1 MILRMIQRSRTSLLM
16 LLLSAA
22 TGALASAAP
31 PTAGQLAKQID
42 QHLTAAQEAGQ
53 VIPTKLSSDAEFLR
67 RIYLDLAGRIPTVA
81 EAEEF
86 LASANDEKRAK
97 LAHQL
102 VNSGSHARHMATFW
116 RRTWI
121 PQADTPEFR
130 GLSEEFEIW
139 LTMQLTSDQRYDEIV
154 RQILTVGAASDP
166 LPESAE
172 GSVVLSTPESFLS
185 ASQRQP
191 ENLAANTTRAFLGV
205 NLDCA
210 QCHDHPFSRWT
221 QEQFWET
228 AAFFTHPQ
236 AGEAI
241 SVNDFQIAMPE
252 KEKHVQATL
261 FTGDKIPWPAEMHD
275 DSGRSALAA
284 WVTASKNP
292 YFARNAVNRM
302 WANFLGNGLVEP
314 LDDLSEENP
323 PVHPEVLEDLA
334 NAFVASD
341 FDLKL
346 LTEAIV
352 LSEAYQ
358 RSSRVSV
365 GESAAADPALYVRMP
380 VRGLSGEQLYDSI
393 RTAAGL
399 PIERNDLDPTKGRDA
414 RERFTGK
421 FFVEDAS
428 HAERSI
434 LQSLSLMNGEATR
447 ELVQADASPLLRTLA
462 DAPFLNDQEK
472 VRTLYVAMLSRHPRP
487 EEAETFAMYLTA
499 ASDKGAALGD
509 LMWALLNSA
518 EFNTNH

>member
-1 MILRMIQRSRTSLLM
+1 MNQRSLTTTVALLIALGGG
-16 LLLSAA
+16 LLVMADPPSA
-22 TGALASAAP
+22 SE
-31 PTAGQLAKQID
+31 LAKRID
-42 QHLTAAQEAGQ
+42 QHLSAAQESSR
-53 VIPTKLSSDAEFLR
+53 ITPTMISSDAEFLR

-81 EAEEF
+81 ETNKFLQSDEE
-86 LASANDEKRAK
+86 DKRTK

-102 VNSGSHARHMATFW
+102 VHSGAHARHMATFW

-130 GLSEEFEIW
+130 GLSEEFEVW
-139 LTMQLTSDQRYDEIV
+139 LTMQLTSGLHYDEIV
-154 RQILTVGAASDP
+154 RQMLTVGASGDQ
-166 LPESAE
+166 AE
-172 GSVVLSTPESFLS
+172 ANRVLLSTPESFLS

-228 AAFFTHPQ
+228 AAFFARPKSS
-236 AGEAI
+236 EAVSTSDFEI
-241 SVNDFQIAMPE
+241 SMPE
-252 KEKHVQATL
+252 TEKQVQATL
-261 FTGDKIPWPAEMHD
+261 FTGDEIPWPTQMYG
-275 DSGRSALAA
+275 DSGRTALAD
-284 WVTASKNP
+284 WVTQSENP
-292 YFARNAVNRM
+292 YFARNAVNRV
-302 WANFLGNGLVEP
+302 WANFLGTGLVEP

-323 PVHPEVLEDLA
+323 PVHPEILEELA
-334 NAFVASD
+334 NAFVTSE

-352 LSEAYQ
+352 LTEAYQ

-365 GESAAADPALYVRMP
+365 GESAQVDPTLYARMP

-399 PIERNDLDPTKGRDA
+399 PIERNDLDPTKDRDA
-414 RERFTGK
+414 RERFTTK

-434 LQSLSLMNGEATR
+434 LQSLSLMNGEATQ
-447 ELVQADASPLLRTLA
+447 EIVQADESPLLRTLA

-472 VRTLYVAMLSRHPRP
+472 VRTLYMAMLSRDPRP
-487 EEAETFAMYLTA
+487 EEAETFARYLA
-499 ASDKGAALGD
+499 AAPDKGAALGD